1 MQRYSMPV
9 KLTVLSLILLVPLL
23 LVGAA
28 HFKTL
33 MAELEFTQNE
43 KSGAQTIQQ
52 LIEVVVHTQ
61 THRGQTNLILS
72 GNASPTA
79 AREDTRKKLAA
90 AMAQVQSALEAN
102 PQLDLANRWKPIQ
115 QSLEKLIQDPPQ
127 GGRAEVFAAHTQQVE
142 KLRQIV
148 LYAGETSGLLLD
160 PEAATFFLMDLQVER
175 MIPWIELMG
184 VTRGAGAGLLART
197 DTTPQQVACGVSSPV
212 D

>member
-61 THRGQTNLILS
+61 THRGQTNLIL
-72 GNASPTA
+72 
-79 AREDTRKKLAA
+79 
-90 AMAQVQSALEAN
+90 
-102 PQLDLANRWKPIQ
+102 
-115 QSLEKLIQDPPQ
+115 
-127 GGRAEVFAAHTQQVE
+127 
-142 KLRQIV
+142 
-148 LYAGETSGLLLD
+148 
-160 PEAATFFLMDLQVER
+160 
-175 MIPWIELMG
+175 
-184 VTRGAGAGLLART
+184 
-197 DTTPQQVACGVSSPV
+197 
-212 D
+212 